1 MENSLSVRP
10 VGNNLSR
17 VSLKESSFN
26 DRVFQDSRKSVKKSE
41 VRDADWGLYAAQ
53 TCLAKAL
60 VTASPEES
68 KLIAQKMN
76 FIQNIINQNMEQDQ
90 DIYSR
95 EMNDKGKLI
104 IIKAD
109 AKSKTLPL
117 KTDFIRTS
125 AAGVVDVANTSVKL
139 MKEVKTPKLDIV
151 Q

>member
-1 MENSLSVRP
+1 MVNALSVQS
-10 VGNNLSR
+10 VGKNLSH

-26 DRVFQDSRKSVKKSE
+26 DRVFRDSRKSVRKSE

-60 VTASPEES
+60 VTASPEDS

-95 EMNDKGKLI
+95 EMDDKGKLI

-109 AKSKTLPL
+109 AKSKTIPL
-117 KTDFIRTS
+117 KTDLVRTS
-125 AAGVVDVANTSVKL
+125 AASVVDVANSSVKI
-139 MKEVKTPKLDIV
+139 MKEVKNPKLNIV